1 MEMGGADEESSEGRG
16 FDGSSSYSSAQQAAC
31 RKVWL
36 QLVGS
41 FWWWQQQNTAEKSGA
56 RQKSNIGRNG
66 EGVGDSVVTGEV
78 VGMAGVAEA
87 ADELFQPSS
96 IWSDHIDK
104 AGRLPEVAAGRAMV
118 EAAVEA
124 AALEAAAE
132 EEAGAGGCGSVLAAQ
147 GAASFGS
154 GNGWEEA
161 GSLIGG

>member
-1 MEMGGADEESSEGRG
+1 M
-16 FDGSSSYSSAQQAAC
+16 
-31 RKVWL
+31 
-36 QLVGS
+36 
-41 FWWWQQQNTAEKSGA
+41 
-56 RQKSNIGRNG
+56 G
-66 EGVGDSVVTGEV
+66 EGAVAATGEAAEM
-78 VGMAGVAEA
+78 VGAVGA
-87 ADELFQPSS
+87 ADEFFQPSS

-132 EEAGAGGCGSVLAAQ
+132 EEAGAGGSVLAAQ